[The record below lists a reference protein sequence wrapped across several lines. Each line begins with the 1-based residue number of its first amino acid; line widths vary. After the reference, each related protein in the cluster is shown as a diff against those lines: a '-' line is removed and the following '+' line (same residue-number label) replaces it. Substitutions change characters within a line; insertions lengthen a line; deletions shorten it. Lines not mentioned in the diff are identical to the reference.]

1 MDDSVREMMVVIVE
15 QLKAYV
21 DGNED
26 ALLELTEVLDSGRY
40 DAEVVSRAFEMI
52 FRALE
57 PYAREDFVA
66 EPMKDKERT
75 SVRVPTGSERALL
88 MTNPAFGYLF
98 GLLESGHVSQ
108 EQFEEI
114 MIRAK
119 EMGSSLSN
127 ESQAK
132 DLATDVLIRWFDDE
146 HGVTFDPTS
155 SAWVH

>member
-1 MDDSVREMMVVIVE
+1 MNDSVREMMVVIVE

-40 DAEVVSRAFEMI
+40 DTDVVNQAFEMI

-57 PYAREDFVA
+57 PYAREDYVA
-66 EPMKDKERT
+66 EAAKDRT

-88 MTNPAFGYLF
+88 LTNPAFGYLF
-98 GLLESGHVSQ
+98 ALLETGRVTP

-114 MIRAK
+114 MARAR
-119 EMGSSLSN
+119 EMGASL
-127 ESQAK
+127 ESETQAK

-146 HGVTFDPTS
+146 HGVTFDPS
-155 SAWVH
+155 PSAQAH

>member
-1 MDDSVREMMVVIVE
+1 MDDRVREMMAVIVE

-21 DGNED
+21 DGNEE
-26 ALLELTEVLDSGRY
+26 ALVELTEVLDSGRY
-40 DAEVVSRAFEMI
+40 DADVVNQAFEMI

-66 EPMKDKERT
+66 EAAKERS

-88 MTNPAFGYLF
+88 TNPAFGYLF
-98 GLLESGHVSQ
+98 GLLESGRVSP

-114 MIRAK
+114 MVRAK
-119 EMGSSLSN
+119 EMGSSL
-127 ESQAK
+127 ESENQAK
-132 DLATDVLIRWFDDE
+132 ELATDVLIRWFDDE
-146 HGVTFDPTS
+146 HGVAFDASS